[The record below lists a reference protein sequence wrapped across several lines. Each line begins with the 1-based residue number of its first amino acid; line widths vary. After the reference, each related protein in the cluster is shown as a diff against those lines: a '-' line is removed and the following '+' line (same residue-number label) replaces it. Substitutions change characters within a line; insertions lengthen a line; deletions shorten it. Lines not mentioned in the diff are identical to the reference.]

1 MYEHDTVVRH
11 WYDKAD
17 FEVPA
22 RKAKGACSLLLLVL
36 HVMCCT

>member
-17 FEVPA
+17 FEV
-22 RKAKGACSLLLLVL
+22 RHGCGRVL
-36 HVMCCT
+36 RRDCKR